1 MALGE
6 FVSFKKPCTD
16 YTGPTAFGRENPGI
30 AFQLRLECL
39 IQTWPGTW
47 CSHCIALAFWDPHRG
62 IYSQIG
68 LSDGWIG
75 LSYLLPGNDHN
86 SKSQLKTTSTQP
98 ACLSTYLDPVLKE
111 NGMWKCKHVVV
122 PMGSHLSVAETGY
135 EATDLVLVIK
145 LYRKPFFIKI
155 GH

>member
-6 FVSFKKPCTD
+6 FVSFKKACTD

-30 AFQLRLECL
+30 AFQLGLECL
-39 IQTWPGTW
+39 IQNWPGRW
-47 CSHCIALAFWDPHRG
+47 CSHSSPSHFEIHIAEF
-62 IYSQIG
+62 YSQIG

-75 LSYLLPGNDHN
+75 PSYLLPGNDHN

-98 ACLSTYLDPVLKE
+98 ASLSTYLDPVLKE

-145 LYRKPFFIKI
+145 LYRKPFLIKI